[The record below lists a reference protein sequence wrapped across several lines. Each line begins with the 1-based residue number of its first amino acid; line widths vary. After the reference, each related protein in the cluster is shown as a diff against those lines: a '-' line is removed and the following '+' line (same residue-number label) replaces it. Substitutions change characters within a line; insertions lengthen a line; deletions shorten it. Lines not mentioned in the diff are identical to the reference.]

1 MITCSFTTIKYISL
15 ALNLKAESHQCIAA
29 LWQHAFKVSVLR
41 QIEKRPLSQTNLK
54 KDNRQ
59 DTISK

>member
-1 MITCSFTTIKYISL
+1 MITCSFTTIRYISL
-15 ALNLKAESHQCIAA
+15 ALNLKAECHQCIAA
-29 LWQHAFKVSVLR
+29 LWQHAFKMSELG

-54 KDNRQ
+54 GQQK

>member
-29 LWQHAFKVSVLR
+29 LWQHAFKVSELG

-54 KDNRQ
+54 GQQK

>member
-29 LWQHAFKVSVLR
+29 LCQHAFKVSELR
-41 QIEKRPLSQTNLK
+41 QIDKRQQSQTNLK
-54 KDNRQ
+54 GQQTFLK
-59 DTISK
+59 